1 MSDVSDLYIYV
12 LPLSFPADQKQQNFD
27 TRIVWQAN
35 GGLALA

>member
-27 TRIVWQAN
+27 TRIVWQVN